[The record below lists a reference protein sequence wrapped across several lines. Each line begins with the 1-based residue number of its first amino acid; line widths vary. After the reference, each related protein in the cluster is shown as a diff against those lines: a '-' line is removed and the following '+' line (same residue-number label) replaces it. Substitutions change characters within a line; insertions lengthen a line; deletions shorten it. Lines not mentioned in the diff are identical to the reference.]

1 MTARETYEKGAE
13 LTYQIVL
20 AWTHPEGPPLFAFP
34 PKDFAVLADLRDVG
48 EKLARNESARQLLNS
63 LIVQV
68 VGGCGE
74 APTAMMLRVCLE
86 KAGHPIKWVPLAE
99 LQL

>member
-1 MTARETYEKGAE
+1 MTARETYEKGTE
-13 LTYQIVL
+13 LTYQIVR

-34 PKDFAVLADLRDVG
+34 PKDFALLADLRDVG
-48 EKLARNESARQLLNS
+48 EKLTRNESARQLLNS

-68 VGGCGE
+68 VAATGE

-86 KAGHPIKWVPLAE
+86 MAGCQIRWVPLAE
-99 LQL
+99 LHL